1 MKYANTKYAFGWKKL
16 HTQELIFHL
25 KKKSFRG
32 TSEHLEFF
40 AYENKTGKSIAQVVR
55 L

>member
-1 MKYANTKYAFGWKKL
+1 MQILNMHSDEKIGHTRANISF
-16 HTQELIFHL
+16 